1 MRVGVLAVSCT
12 VLHPALSSLDE
23 FRRISFGFSEEFPTG
38 QSYLW
43 PVFYAVLTCILF
55 TDFALVLPQIL
66 PRALPQGAF
75 SFSPATRFIAGRVAA
90 VRFPTKR
97 VFSSLSAAFAITLS
111 FFRDR
116 RFTVYKRKL
125 RDK

>member
-1 MRVGVLAVSCT
+1 MYFVHRFRTRFAAEHVVTVRVASG
-12 VLHPALSSLDE
+12 
-23 FRRISFGFSEEFPTG
+23 R
-38 QSYLW
+38 
-43 PVFYAVLTCILF
+43 VF
-55 TDFALVLPQIL
+55 
-66 PRALPQGAF
+66 
-75 SFSPATRFIAGRVAA
+75 FSPATRFIAGRVAA

>member
-1 MRVGVLAVSCT
+1 MYFVHRFRTRFAADLATRVASGRV
-12 VLHPALSSLDE
+12 
-23 FRRISFGFSEEFPTG
+23 
-38 QSYLW
+38 Y
-43 PVFYAVLTCILF
+43 
-55 TDFALVLPQIL
+55 
-66 PRALPQGAF
+66 
-75 SFSPATRFIAGRVAA
+75 FSPATRFIAGRVAA